1 MTNSMWVILLY
12 FFARPSP
19 QSCFIPSPTGS
30 EWLYFIF
37 LPGSPINCVSS
48 HDQQHVSDAGLCLCQ
63 TLSSVIFHPMTN
75 RMWVTLLYFFARQSH
90 QSCFI
95 PWPTGCEWHC
105 FISLP
110 GNHVSSHDQQY
121 VSNTALFL
129 CQALTS
135 IMFHWPTGSEWHCCS
150 SLPGTLINHVS
161 SHDQQIV
168 SDIAVVLCQELSSIM
183 FHPMTNSLWVTLL
196 YIFARHFHQS
206 CFIPLPTV
214 CEWLCCFISLPGSL
228 INHVSSHDQLEQ
240 DVSDTALFLCH
251 IVSSHIFHP
260 MTNTQKASDT
270 ALFLCQ
276 AFSHQTCYSMTN
288 SMWVA
293 ITASF
298 VCHAVS
304 VIDHVPFHDQQIVSL
319 VQLFIK
325 YISSCDQQSVSD
337 MPSLLVIFSYCPQR
351 VSENAFGLSSENRV
365 FPWPHSKWVILATYL

>member
-30 EWLYFIF
+30 EWHYFIF

-48 HDQQHVSDAGLCLCQ
+48 HDQQHVSDTGLCLCQ

-161 SHDQQIV
+161 SHDQQLV
-168 SDIAVVLCQELSSIM
+168 SDTALYLCQALSSIM
-183 FHPMTNSLWVTLL
+183 FHPITNSLWVTMLL
-196 YIFARHFHQS
+196 YFFARQSHQS
-206 CFIPLPTV
+206 CFIPWPTWTG
-214 CEWLCCFISLPGSL
+214 CEWHCFISLSHSFITYL
-228 INHVSSHDQLEQ
+228 SSHDQHTE
-240 DVSDTALFLCH
+240 SKWHCF
-251 IVSSHIFHP
+251 I
-260 MTNTQKASDT
+260 
-270 ALFLCQ
+270 
-276 AFSHQTCYSMTN
+276 SMPGILTSN
-288 SMWVA
+288 ML
-293 ITASF
+293 
-298 VCHAVS
+298 
-304 VIDHVPFHDQQIVSL
+304 FHDQQYVSGHHCFICL
-319 VQLFIK
+319 PCSLCDWSCAIPWPTDCKSCAVIYQIHLILWSTVSQWYAIFAGNLFILPTACEWECIWSFIRK
-325 YISSCDQQSVSD
+325 
-337 MPSLLVIFSYCPQR
+337 
-351 VSENAFGLSSENRV
+351 
-365 FPWPHSKWVILATYL
+365 